1 MKKPATCLSVLSAAI
16 FLLILHSTAPN
27 LKAQEAKI
35 SVLNPLGKPA
45 PMPLIPAAP
54 RLDTLDGKTVYLVDI
69 GWGKP
74 SGVRL
79 LEQIADWF
87 ARNMPNVKTV
97 VREKAGGYGEDD
109 PALWTEIKQ
118 KGNAM
123 IMAIGH

>member
-1 MKKPATCLSVLSAAI
+1 MKKPASCLSVLSAAI
-16 FLLILHSTAPN
+16 FLLILYSTAPN

-45 PMPLIPAAP
+45 PIPLIPAAP

-79 LEQIADWF
+79 LEQISGWF
-87 ARNMPNVKTV
+87 AKNMPNVKTV

-109 PALWTEIKQ
+109 PALWAEIKQ